1 MVRLVAL
8 LLALLLPLQFAWGA
22 AAAYCQHETG
32 TPAARHLG
40 HHVHEHQADAGAKK
54 PAAGAKLAVD
64 SDCMACHAS
73 GAALTSEL
81 AACLPALVQAG
92 RLAAPP
98 LDAHTSAPA
107 RAPDRPQWPRLA

>member
-32 TPAARHLG
+32 TQAARHFG
-40 HHVHEHQADAGAKK
+40 HHAHEHPADAGAKK
-54 PAAGAKLAVD
+54 PAGTKLAVD
-64 SDCMACHAS
+64 NDCMACHAS
-73 GAALTSEL
+73 GTALAGEL
-81 AACLPALVQAG
+81 PACLPALAQTG

-107 RAPDRPQWPRLA
+107 RAPDRPQWRRLA